1 MQIFEVIELKE
12 YPYFKT
18 VEITEG
24 ETVKDVINEDNDK
37 NAYLLVDHDSK
48 RIWTFYG
55 SKCPF
60 NTQIFGGILAGLLRV
75 QLKLFYRIFFLNEL
89 PKDTDLFQ
97 EILEKPLGGGRARA
111 LEIEDFPEQTP
122 DNPDAAVH
130 SVHEFL
136 NINRAIELISE
147 IPPPPPEV
155 YSKKFTIIGGNIYR
169 EEESTEAFIQEDKT
183 EIKPIKMGRLN
194 NGFTFFKDYNYST
207 RLIVKE
213 KKVQGIELFT
223 RKEDKLPTLELNIPI
238 IYEEKFSNIG
248 NMDDLISAF
257 QNPDQLSDEKLNK

>member
-1 MQIFEVIELKE
+1 MQIFEVIELEE

-24 ETVKDVINEDNDK
+24 ETVKDVINEDNDN

-48 RIWTFYG
+48 RIWTFNG

-60 NTQIFGGILAGLLRV
+60 DAQIFGGILAGLLRI
-75 QLKLFYRIFFLNEL
+75 QLRLFYRIFFLNEL
-89 PKDTDLFQ
+89 PKDAGLYQ
-97 EILEKPLGGGRARA
+97 EIMEKPLGGGRARA
-111 LEIEDFPEQTP
+111 LEKEDFPEQVKDDP
-122 DNPDAAVH
+122 EAAVP

-136 NINRAIELISE
+136 NINRAIELINE

-155 YSKKFTIIGGNIYR
+155 YSKKFLIIGGNIYR
-169 EEESTEAFIQEDKT
+169 EEESTEAFIQEDKI

-223 RKEDKLPTLELNIPI
+223 RKDDESPTLELNIPI
-238 IYEEKFSNIG
+238 IYEEKFSNVG
-248 NMDDLISAF
+248 SMDDLINAF
-257 QNPDQLSDEKLNK
+257 EISDQLSDEE

>member
-1 MQIFEVIELKE
+1 MQIFEVVELDE

-24 ETVKDVINEDNDK
+24 ATVNDVITEDRDH

-48 RIWTFYG
+48 RIWTYNG
-55 SKCPF
+55 PKCPF
-60 NTQIFGGILAGLLRV
+60 KMQIYGGISAGLMRI

-89 PKDTDLFQ
+89 PKDANLFQ
-97 EILEKPLGGGRARA
+97 EMMEKPLGGGRARA
-111 LEIEDFPEQTP
+111 LEKEDFPEQSQDDP
-122 DNPDAAVH
+122 EAAVT

-136 NINRAIELISE
+136 NINRAIELINE

-155 YSKKFTIIGGNIYR
+155 FSKKFMLIGGNIYR
-169 EEESTEAFIQEDKT
+169 EEETTEAFVQEDKT
-183 EIKPIKMGRLN
+183 VIKPMKMGRLN

-207 RLIVKE
+207 RLVVKE

-223 RKEDKLPTLELNIPI
+223 RKEDRSPPLELNIPI
-238 IYEEKFSNIG
+238 IYEEKFSNVG
-248 NMDDLISAF
+248 NLEDLMNAF
-257 QNPDQLSDEKLNK
+257 QIPDQLPDKKLKE